1 MTELKELKKELV
13 KMKRFKSAL
22 PRLIDC
28 SEVYGDGY
36 YSQQDLSDI
45 EEEIKE
51 VEAKIESLSK

>member
-1 MTELKELKKELV
+1 
-13 KMKRFKSAL
+13 MKRFKSAL

-36 YSQQDLSDI
+36 YSQQDLSNI

-51 VEAKIESLSK
+51 VEAKIEALKK